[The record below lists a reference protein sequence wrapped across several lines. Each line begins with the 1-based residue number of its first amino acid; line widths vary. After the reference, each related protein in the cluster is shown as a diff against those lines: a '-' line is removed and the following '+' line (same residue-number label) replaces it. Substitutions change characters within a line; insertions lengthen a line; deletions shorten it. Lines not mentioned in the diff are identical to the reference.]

1 MAGSRKSLLKIEPS
15 TELDFFGERPF
26 VAVQSSTI
34 TLTNPTDEKITFK
47 VKTTVPKRYCV
58 RPSCGIVEPSETVN
72 VTVMLQPF
80 DCDGAEKNKH
90 KFMIQSM
97 VLDSAN
103 TTNLEQI
110 WKDAN
115 PANIS
120 DTRLKCTLRM
130 PDDLVKCEPEELVFE
145 GPASESS
152 SVTLTV
158 RNTSP
163 KDVVFKV
170 KTNSPIRYV
179 VSPNEDII
187 KARETKLIKV
197 STVAGVETT
206 GESRDRLA
214 LLTVLAPEE
223 MPPSLSQVVMSL
235 LLITVLFQWQL
246 VDKSR
251 ISEKFFAC
259 TFPGQDRVATF
270 SDISLNQLTREI
282 EKLRKENEELKCQ
295 VAMNRLGRDT
305 QSHAVAGTTNASAL
319 ETLRMNIPPILYLLI
334 TFLFALA
341 VGKFML

>member
-15 TELDFFGERPF
+15 SELDFFGPF
-26 VAVQSSTI
+26 VAVQLSTI
-34 TLTNPTDEKITFK
+34 TLTNPTDELITFK

-58 RPSCGIVEPSETVN
+58 RPSCGVVEPSETVN

-80 DCDGAEKNKH
+80 DCENSEKNKH

-97 VLDSAN
+97 VADSSCTA
-103 TTNLEQI
+103 NLEQF
-110 WKDAN
+110 WKDAD

-130 PDDLVKCEPEELVFE
+130 PEDLVKCEPERLVFE
-145 GPASESS
+145 GPPGESS

-170 KTNSPIRYV
+170 KTNSPMRYV
-179 VSPNEDII
+179 VTPNEDII

-197 STVAGVETT
+197 STVAGVESS

-223 MPPSLSQVVMSL
+223 MPPSLSQV
-235 LLITVLFQWQL
+235 WQI
-246 VDKSR
+246 VDKFHVA
-251 ISEKFFAC
+251 EKFFTC
-259 TFPGQDRVATF
+259 TFPGQDRASTSSPVT
-270 SDISLNQLTREI
+270 SLSQLTQEI

-295 VAMNRLGRDT
+295 AAMNRLGRDT
-305 QSHAVAGTTNASAL
+305 QSHLPVGTTNASAL

>member
-15 TELDFFGERPF
+15 SELDFFGPF
-26 VAVQSSTI
+26 VAVQLSTI
-34 TLTNPTDEKITFK
+34 SLTNPTDELITFK

-80 DCDGAEKNKH
+80 DCEISEKNKH

-97 VLDSAN
+97 IADSTCTA
-103 TTNLEQI
+103 NLEQF
-110 WKDAN
+110 WKDAD

-130 PDDLVKCEPEELVFE
+130 PDDLVKCEPERLVFE
-145 GPASESS
+145 GPPGESS

-163 KDVVFKV
+163 RDVVFKV
-170 KTNSPIRYV
+170 KTNSPMRYV
-179 VSPNEDII
+179 VTPNEDII

-197 STVAGVETT
+197 STVAGVESS

-223 MPPSLSQVVMSL
+223 MPPSLSQV
-235 LLITVLFQWQL
+235 WQI
-246 VDKSR
+246 VDKFH
-251 ISEKFFAC
+251 IAEKFFAC
-259 TFPGQDRVATF
+259 TFPGQDRASTSSPVT
-270 SDISLNQLTREI
+270 SLSQLTQEI

-295 VAMNRLGRDT
+295 AAMNRLGRDT
-305 QSHAVAGTTNASAL
+305 QSHLPAGMTNASAL

>member
-15 TELDFFGERPF
+15 SELDFFGPF
-26 VAVQSSTI
+26 VAVQMSTI
-34 TLTNPTDEKITFK
+34 TLTNPTDELITFK

-80 DCDGAEKNKH
+80 DCEVSEKNKH

-97 VLDSAN
+97 VADSTCTA
-103 TTNLEQI
+103 NLEQF
-110 WKDAN
+110 WKDAD

-130 PDDLVKCEPEELVFE
+130 PDDLVKCEPERLVFE
-145 GPASESS
+145 GPAGESS
-152 SVTLTV
+152 SVILTV

-170 KTNSPIRYV
+170 KTNCPMRYV
-179 VSPNEDII
+179 VTPNEDII

-197 STVAGVETT
+197 STVAGVESS

-223 MPPSLSQVVMSL
+223 MPPSLSQV
-235 LLITVLFQWQL
+235 WQT
-246 VDKSR
+246 VDKFH
-251 ISEKFFAC
+251 IAEKFFAC
-259 TFPGQDRVATF
+259 TFPCQDRASTSSPVT
-270 SDISLNQLTREI
+270 SLSQLTQEI

-295 VAMNRLGRDT
+295 AAMNRLGRYT
-305 QSHAVAGTTNASAL
+305 QSHLPAGTTNASPL

>member
-15 TELDFFGERPF
+15 TELDFFGPF

-103 TTNLEQI
+103 TANLEQI

-130 PDDLVKCEPEELVFE
+130 PDDLVKCEPEELAFE

-158 RNTSP
+158 HNTSP

-170 KTNSPIRYV
+170 KTNCPMRYV

-197 STVAGVETT
+197 STVAGVEST

-223 MPPSLSQVVMSL
+223 MPPSLSQV
-235 LLITVLFQWQL
+235 WQL

-259 TFPGQDRVATF
+259 TFPGQDRVAPSSGT
-270 SDISLNQLTREI
+270 SLNQLTQEI

-295 VAMNRLGRDT
+295 VAMNRLGRGT